1 MFQIFDCTGRAV
13 GRPEGY
19 KKHATAQR
27 LAERRGRIKTA
38 IWTAYNSQPL
48 PANPE
53 RTRLVYRI
61 EWVDSPGPLNWT
73 GQPLRTPVPGLIP
86 LNGGAIC

>member
-38 IWTAYNSQPL
+38 IWTAYHSQPA
-48 PANPE
+48 PATNE

-61 EWVDSPGPLNWT
+61 EWDDAANP
-73 GQPLRTPVPGLIP
+73 
-86 LNGGAIC
+86 